1 MTCSNLVC
9 SCCAAKTCKADPVA
23 HSQQTE
29 KKNSRHFKQ
38 RSSRFGKSDAS
49 LKSCSVSPL
58 AISAEQRVVVAV
70 PGNAPPRRRG
80 ESLICQRI
88 PEERP
93 TKCQS
98 RSMKPRPLWE
108 EVLPRVHHAGVRSGV
123 PSPGLTIGSTGM
135 VDPLRQEN
143 SCSKFSGGKGLS
155 WLPPALLRIS
165 LAAALHRYTA
175 PRSAPSIS
183 QSASSTESAPGQK
196 IQISEFPGSW
206 GHNPGCRRVRLPWQQ
221 AAAGPFVSMRP
232 HGGVLPTPSPDP
244 PGRKTWVNPH
254 IFGFCD

>member
-70 PGNAPPRRRG
+70 PSNAPPRRRG

-108 EVLPRVHHAGVRSGV
+108 EVLPRVHHAGEWSGV
-123 PSPGLTIGSTGM
+123 PSHGLRVTIGSTGR
-135 VDPLRQEN
+135 VGPLRQGN
-143 SCSKFSGGKGLS
+143 SHSKFPGGKGLS
-155 WLPPALLRIS
+155 WLPPALPRLS
-165 LAAALHRYTA
+165 LTTALHRYTS

-183 QSASSTESAPGQK
+183 PAASFKKTAPGPK
-196 IQISEFPGSW
+196 NSNFRIPGSW
-206 GHNPGCRRVRLPWQQ
+206 GHNPGCRRVQLPWPQV
-221 AAAGPFVSMRP
+221 AAGSFVSMRH
-232 HGGVLPTPSPDP
+232 HGGCCHPPLPTN
-244 PGRKTWVNPH
+244 PGERP
-254 IFGFCD
+254 G